1 MYPFRHNT
9 GVWQT
14 DRRIDILPRH
24 SPRYAYASGGKNPQ
38 HFLSPAFFMS
48 CNFMPSDLVRQFQV
62 VRFHTASVILM
73 SCIFSHPVP
82 RLQACPWVPVKH
94 TFWGFRGKL
103 GLNKKN
109 FENTL
114 QVFFRQDMACVS
126 WPNLIKIGRWKV
138 NEMSSRFD
146 DKKRLRRIRPS
157 PPPPF
162 CLHYADRTQNIL
174 SVVAPWPV
182 QATKFGPH
190 RLWFAGV
197 IFFFRKLNFRIVKV
211 ITIWKTTVI

>member
-1 MYPFRHNT
+1 M
-9 GVWQT
+9 
-14 DRRIDILPRH
+14 
-24 SPRYAYASGGKNPQ
+24 
-38 HFLSPAFFMS
+38 
-48 CNFMPSDLVRQFQV
+48 
-62 VRFHTASVILM
+62 
-73 SCIFSHPVP
+73 
-82 RLQACPWVPVKH
+82 
-94 TFWGFRGKL
+94 
-103 GLNKKN
+103 
-109 FENTL
+109 

-197 IFFFRKLNFRIVKV
+197 IFFSENWIFGLSKWLQYESLSDYSNLMYLTSRPCSTSRISTWVDKCTNCACRYAGTRKKSRIYIRRRNQQDEIK
-211 ITIWKTTVI
+211 